1 MAIKNI
7 QLARLEGM
15 TSVPMEHGEEGTGTQ
30 TWIQGSPLIF
40 NGQRLDEAGY
50 EPTNNI
56 MGIAMADASGVS
68 DTDVIYLPVSSDMIF
83 EGNIGTSVTAGDIAA
98 GDMNALFPLAL
109 SGTDWFVDKT
119 DNNNPC
125 VRVVRFREAVGT
137 TNGRVYFKFIEDSL
151 AFAN

>member
-40 NGQRLDEAGY
+40 NGQRLDEAGD

-98 GDMNALFPLAL
+98 GDMNALFPLKL
-109 SGTDWFVDKT
+109 SGTDWFVDKS
-119 DNNNPC
+119 DNNNPS
-125 VRVVRFREAVGT
+125 VRVVRFRDAVGV
-137 TNGRVYFKFIEDSL
+137 TNGRVYFKFLEDVL
-151 AFAN
+151 AIAN